1 MRPIDN
7 KNENTQ
13 KITLN
18 TPRIKNTETSI
29 KKNYYSRRPAHAAK
43 PANTAKLQPHCL
55 YSSQSKN

>member
-18 TPRIKNTETSI
+18 TPRIKNTEI
-29 KKNYYSRRPAHAAK
+29 NQENYYSRRPAHAAK
-43 PANTAKLQPHCL
+43 PANKAKLQPHCL